1 VGDSLKDAVDESIQI
16 LKTKKNNKETLA
28 AIDKAVEMVD
38 KSNSGPDLIE
48 DIGATSITIVKMIKI
63 EYGILLRKL
72 CMV

>member
-1 VGDSLKDAVDESIQI
+1 MGDSLKDAVDESIQI

-48 DIGATSITIVKMIKI
+48 DIGANSITIVKMIKI